1 MTQILK
7 ISGKVVAIEKV
18 PIEIYI
24 LLIIAILEFIII
36 LYLIF
41 KKNKKVSG
49 LSDAEKKAF
58 KVSKEN
64 EIDMDDLLNNIHKSK
79 ALYKELIRKCH
90 PDKFINDPRQKIADE
105 ISQEITKNEKN
116 YKNLNSLKDRAIR
129 ELNINF

>member
-18 PIEIYI
+18 PIETYI

-41 KKNKKVSG
+41 KKNKKVSD
-49 LSDAEKKAF
+49 LSDAEKIAF

-64 EIDMDDLLNNIHKSK
+64 EIDMDDLLNSIHKSK
-79 ALYKELIRKCH
+79 DLYNELIKKCH
-90 PDKFINDPRQKIADE
+90 PDTFINDPRQKIAEE
-105 ISQEITKNEKN
+105 ISQEITKNKKN
-116 YKNLNSLKDRAIR
+116 FKNLNSLKDRAIK